1 MEANSREIIQ
11 SKLVAFLVFKPS
23 RFQTIQILLSRIDT
37 IYIRGC
43 RVIWTPKVHDVT
55 GLSHIVII
63 KGHNA
68 WILCN
73 QHSHT
78 ASALSWFSWSFN
90 TVFGNITGN
99 DQDLGLWRI
108 FHMQFGIMEG
118 SCRSIA
124 GFFNLETTS
133 KGLDAQQT
141 MHKDGCS
148 LTLVNS

>member
-1 MEANSREIIQ
+1 MEANSCKIIQ

-23 RFQTIQILLSRIDT
+23 CFQTIQILLSRIDT
-37 IYIRGC
+37 IYIRRC
-43 RVIWTPKVHDVT
+43 RVIWTPKIHDVT
-55 GLSHIVII
+55 SLSDIVII

-73 QHSHT
+73 QHCHT
-78 ASALSWFSWSFN
+78 SGTLSWFSRSFN
-90 TVFGNITGN
+90 TIFGNITGN
-99 DQDLGLWRI
+99 NQNFGLWRI
-108 FHMQFGIMEG
+108 FHMQFGIMKG

-133 KGLDAQQT
+133 KGLDTQQA
-141 MHKDGCS
+141 MHKDGRS